1 MQWEHITAQIIST
14 SMKIHSDIGPGMLES
29 VYRRCLQQELIN
41 AGVSVRAEVAL
52 PVLYNGLHLESGF
65 RLDLLVENTVI
76 VELKA
81 IEAILPIHK
90 AQLLTYLRFANMP
103 LGLLLNFNVL
113 HLRDGI
119 KRVINNRYRS

>member
-29 VYRRCLQQELIN
+29 VYRRCLQHELIN
-41 AGVSVRAEVAL
+41 AGVSVQAEVAL

-76 VELKA
+76 VELKSV
-81 IEAILPIHK
+81 EAILPVHK